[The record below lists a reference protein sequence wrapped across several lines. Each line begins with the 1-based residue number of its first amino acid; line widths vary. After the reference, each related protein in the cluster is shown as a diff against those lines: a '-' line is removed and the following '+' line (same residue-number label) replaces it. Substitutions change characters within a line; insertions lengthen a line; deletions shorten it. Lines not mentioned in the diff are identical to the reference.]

1 MSALKI
7 QLREVLQSLSSEANK
22 IRDPEI
28 KQRYYFLKRVS
39 ESQKSVKQTCETLG
53 KSRDYFYDLIE
64 RFLKIKTMDCLKSR
78 SRKPINSPKKT
89 ARRVERRVR
98 KLRLEDPSHGPERI
112 SFYLKRKFNMIC
124 PPSTVA
130 AILVRLG
137 MVSRERQKKLTKKHL
152 KRYRRPLPGYLQ
164 MDVKYVP
171 YKING
176 KQYYQFNV
184 VDHCTTWRLTRVFE
198 RIDHMSTKLFLAE
211 LDYECPFPIF
221 EIQTDNGGEFT
232 DKYRNG
238 NVEPTGNHPM
248 DIWAMVRDIKHRLI
262 PLGQK
267 ELNGKVENTHKQD
280 DREFYAK
287 YKFESL
293 QDLQKGINH
302 HCWHWNNLRHTKA
315 LGWKTPMEALE
326 AAIVRTLA
334 WMHLLREQAPVARPV
349 ESPKKIEKPRKLT
362 QVDRY
367 LQYLDWEERKGYR
380 AILPLS
386 VMSQNFSFITCD
398 QGSESQ

>member
-1 MSALKI
+1 MSALKT
-7 QLREVLQSLSSEANK
+7 QLKEVLQKLSSEANK

-28 KQRYYFLKRVS
+28 KQRYYFLKKIA
-39 ESQKSVKQTCETLG
+39 ESQKSIKQTCESLG
-53 KSRDYFYDLIE
+53 KSRDYFYDLVD
-64 RFLKIKTMDCLKSR
+64 RFLDLKTIDCLKPLSR
-78 SRKPINSPKKT
+78 RPIKSPNKT
-89 ARRVERRVR
+89 PARVEKRVK
-98 KLRLEDPSHGPERI
+98 KLRLENPSHGPERI
-112 SFYLKRKFNMIC
+112 SFYLKRKFNMVC

-137 MVSRERQKKLTKKHL
+137 LVTQENKKKLTKKHL

-171 YKING
+171 YKLDG

-184 VDHCTTWRLTRVFE
+184 VDHCTTWRLTRIYE
-198 RIDHMSTKLFLAE
+198 RIDHDTTKEFLAE
-211 LDYECPFPIF
+211 LDNECPFPIF
-221 EIQTDNGGEFT
+221 EVQTDNGGEFT

-238 NVEPTGNHPM
+238 NLEPTGNHPM
-248 DIWAMVRDIKHRLI
+248 DIWSMVRDIRHRLI

-287 YKFESL
+287 YDFANLK
-293 QDLQKGINH
+293 DLQKGIRH
-302 HCWHWNNLRHTKA
+302 HCWNWNHLRHTKA

-326 AAIVRTLA
+326 ASYVRAAA
-334 WMHLLREQAPVARPV
+334 WMLMLRAEHPTNPP
-349 ESPKKIEKPRKLT
+349 ESPKVNIRPRKLGP
-362 QVDRY
+362 VERY
-367 LQYLDWEERKGYR
+367 LQYLDWEEKKGFR

-386 VMSQNFSFITCD
+386 AMSQNFSR
-398 QGSESQ
+398 SV